1 MNFQS
6 QYFEIVGDSKSAK
19 IVVSCGFSSKTYTE
33 TDIETHIAQP
43 VLRVKYTEY
52 TQNLAKDVYA
62 IENPNSKLAAEVKLW
77 ETLSDSMVDYLKS
90 INFSGTLIGKSAGG
104 PVMYLAASKYLKL
117 NESHSLTCLALQ
129 APAPG
134 LVYSRLKIEKIYLGW
149 QANDA
154 RVSFQFSIP
163 TAESLGEVC
172 MVYPGTDHTL
182 VPQFVKDVASK
193 VTME

>member
-6 QYFEIVGDSKSAK
+6 QYFEIIGDSKSAK
-19 IVVSCGFSSKTYTE
+19 IIVSCGFSPKTFLE
-33 TDIETHIAQP
+33 TDIEAHIAQP
-43 VLRVKYTEY
+43 VLRVKYSEH

-62 IENPNSKLAAEVKLW
+62 IEDPNSKLAAEIKLW
-77 ETLSDSMVDYLKS
+77 RTLSDSMVDYLKS

-104 PVMYLAASKYLKL
+104 PVMYLTASKYLDSDK
-117 NESHSLTCLALQ
+117 SHTLTCLALQ

-154 RVSFQFSIP
+154 RVSFQYSVQ

-172 MVYPGTDHTL
+172 MVYPGSDHTL
-182 VPQFVKDVASK
+182 VPQFVKDVVQK
-193 VTME
+193 L